1 MTSDGPRMENST
13 EAEAQRDPQDAGDD
27 ERDEGKAEGPAVS
40 GCPRLSRSE
49 DEGQSEGQEA
59 GPEDHEGYDTCHP
72 VGLRKGGLFAVDRIA
87 DDILASHNTVMSMWR
102 DAELCPRR
110 TSRDIV

>member
-49 DEGQSEGQEA
+49 VHWSLFAPGFA
-59 GPEDHEGYDTCHP
+59 GLKDDGIVHRSTGRAVGSPRVP
-72 VGLRKGGLFAVDRIA
+72 GLRA
-87 DDILASHNTVMSMWR
+87 
-102 DAELCPRR
+102 RR
-110 TSRDIV
+110 AF